1 MENRAL
7 WSQDC
12 TVRFEAVD
20 RSDRLRLSAAFG
32 LFQEAATSHAE
43 SIGVGRDDMAR
54 AGRGWVLSR
63 MSVQVDRRPLY
74 LEKITVRSWPRKW
87 EKLFAVRD
95 FDILDGDGKTAVR
108 GRSCWLVID
117 TEKRRPLRPQS
128 LMDPLPLNEGKDALP
143 AALGLEE
150 CPSLQKIA
158 ERQALYSDLDYN
170 GHVNNVSYIRWIQDI
185 LDPALLEQARRMR
198 LDINYLNEVLPGE
211 VTDIWSAEIAAN
223 AGADTAPNADAAAAF
238 AFEGKKDQPPD
249 NPSAF
254 RAELRL
260 WR

>member
-117 TEKRRPLRPQS
+117 TEKRRPLRPQAV
-128 LMDPLPLNEGKDALP
+128 MEILPLYEKMDALP
-143 AALGLEE
+143 YIPASLAENAN
-150 CPSLQKIA
+150 LQKRAQLKAVYGDI
-158 ERQALYSDLDYN
+158 DYN
-170 GHVNNVSYIRWIQDI
+170 GHVNNVSYIRWIENAVDST
-185 LDPALLEQARRMR
+185 DLENAGRFR
-198 LDINYLNEVLPGE
+198 LDINYNSEVLLGE
-211 VTDIWSAEIAAN
+211 TVDILSAGIQGESPSEGEAAL
-223 AGADTAPNADAAAAF
+223 
-238 AFEGKKDQPPD
+238 AFEGIKACDGKA
-249 NPSAF
+249 AF
-254 RAELRL
+254 RAELIL
-260 WR
+260 A